1 MAFTIINT
9 TDTLEQMRV
18 KLNNLTT
25 NDFGDPSILP
35 TAGISATSICGAI
48 VELGTAVYS
57 SVGFR
62 IEDSS
67 SSFQIVAPGETFRI
81 FGTSNQ
87 INATVSSPDRLT
99 LSFPNNITIPNNLT
113 ANGTLHTLGT
123 VEISGNSIRSTN
135 TTSLQIND
143 DLSVTGSIT
152 TGSSLNVSNLNL
164 TQNGVLTFEGS
175 TNDNFETTLT
185 VVDPTQDRTIT
196 FPNVTG
202 TVITNGD
209 TGSITNTMIADTTIQ
224 GGKIANSTI
233 SSNKFASVT
242 TLQIINS
249 AGTVLKTIYGA
260 GS

>member
-18 KLNNLTT
+18 KLNNLTQ
-25 NDFGDPSILP
+25 NDFGGPSILP
-35 TAGISATSICGAI
+35 TAGITATSICGAI

-62 IEDSS
+62 VEDAT
-67 SSFQIVAPGETFRI
+67 SSFQIIAPGETFRI

-87 INATVSSPDRLT
+87 INAAVSFPDRLT
-99 LSFPNNITIPNNLT
+99 LSFPNNVTIPNNLT

-135 TTSLQIND
+135 TSSLQIND

-152 TGSSLNVSNLNL
+152 TASSLNVLNLNL
-164 TQNGVLTFEGS
+164 TQNGVISFEGT

-185 VVDPTQDRTIT
+185 VIDPTADRTISL
-196 FPNVTG
+196 PNVSG
-202 TVITNGD
+202 TVITSGD
-209 TGSITNTMIADTTIQ
+209 TGSVTNTMIADTTIQ
-224 GGKIANSTI
+224 GAKIANSTI
-233 SSNKFASVT
+233 SSNKFSSVV